1 MNAHSKSV
9 QEPRDISQEVNER
22 VARPTGGVTLIASKP
37 IDWLLFEGRGEGKRG
52 REGLIGSSNASVTAA
67 RARE

>member
-22 VARPTGGVTLIASKP
+22 VARPTGGGGGGGVEKKKKNK
-37 IDWLLFEGRGEGKRG
+37 GEK
-52 REGLIGSSNASVTAA
+52 
-67 RARE
+67 